1 MHHWIRS
8 MYTFVSFAEFERW
21 KFPGYYFL
29 VFRFLIKKIQFFFF
43 RFFVFFFFFLVPKTS
58 KQDDVKNDQQSLSSC
73 FDGNET
79 A

>member
-58 KQDDVKNDQQSLSSC
+58 KQDDVKNDQQSSC